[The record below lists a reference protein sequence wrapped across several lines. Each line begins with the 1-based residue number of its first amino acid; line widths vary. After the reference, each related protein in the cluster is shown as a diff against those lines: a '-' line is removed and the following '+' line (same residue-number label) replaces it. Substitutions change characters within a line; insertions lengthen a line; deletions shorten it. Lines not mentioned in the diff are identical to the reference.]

1 MSRLVPVRSIR
12 IVAFAAAMVVVGWVA
27 DRAEATCGGYVYV
40 RGQKLHV
47 SHAAMPVD
55 DAGREVKAPTD
66 GHQALPAGHDAEA
79 PQRTP
84 CNGPTCSNGSFPPAA
99 PVPSEPV
106 STEHWACS
114 FAYGHSAG
122 HGSTSLLPTSDLD
135 LSEGV
140 GLSIIRPPR

>member
-1 MSRLVPVRSIR
+1 MSRIVPIRSLR
-12 IVAFAAAMVVVGWVA
+12 IATFAAAVIVGGWTA
-27 DRAEATCGGYVYV
+27 ERAEATCGDYVRI

-47 SHAAMPVD
+47 QNSPMVE
-55 DAGREVKAPTD
+55 DAVHGEMDR
-66 GHQALPAGHDAEA
+66 GIHPASRDTES

-84 CNGPTCSNGSFPPAA
+84 CRGPTCSNGSFPPAA

-114 FAYGHSAG
+114 LSYGLTVGDLTS
-122 HGSTSLLPTSDLD
+122 SLLPTSDVEP
-135 LSEGV
+135 SAGV